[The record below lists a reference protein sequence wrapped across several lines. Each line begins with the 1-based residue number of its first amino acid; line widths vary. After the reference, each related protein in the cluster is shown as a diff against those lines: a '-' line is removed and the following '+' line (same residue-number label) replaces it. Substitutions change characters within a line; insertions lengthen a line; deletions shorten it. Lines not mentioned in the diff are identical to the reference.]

1 MALVLPVELLV
12 MTVSTVPPA
21 NSQFLALSTVSIATT
36 WLMVAVWFRAA
47 RLVFQAFKV
56 HTNFR
61 KLTLYPRQTSNGDK
75 KTYHTRGHL
84 SYPKKVTKLNLITTG
99 TVKRTSKRAFCF
111 ATLP

>member
-1 MALVLPVELLV
+1 MALVLLVELLV

-61 KLTLYPRQTSNGDK
+61 ILTLYPRQTSNGDK

-84 SYPKKVTKLNLITTG
+84 SYPKKVTKFDNYRYG
-99 TVKRTSKRAFCF
+99 
-111 ATLP
+111 